1 MKGEKNVKNV
11 LSISALFVLSLLFL
25 SGCQDKGMQAEQTSS
40 SKTAETVKTTA
51 SSEQQEQTAVPTL
64 FFHGYSGTINSFKG
78 MLQRLEQEKA
88 GKNELLLTVAA
99 DGSIQAQ
106 GELSGKADDPMVQVV
121 FSDNQNNEWNQTEW
135 IKNSLVYLKETYGI
149 SKVNI
154 IGHSMGGVSAL
165 RYLVTYG
172 QDTSL
177 PKVEKFAALGAP
189 FNDFVE
195 ENNEQ
200 TAEEVLANGPSILSS
215 RYQDYQQNIQNL
227 PSSVSILLVGGQISE
242 TDLSDG
248 TVPLSSAFAVAPLL
262 KQHGNS
268 VEEQI
273 IKGAAHSQLHE
284 SKEVDQL
291 VSRFIWDR

>member
-1 MKGEKNVKNV
+1 MKNV
-11 LSISALFVLSLLFL
+11 LRVSVLAALSLLFL
-25 SGCQDKGMQAEQTSS
+25 SGCQDKKTQAEQPASSQTETSS
-40 SKTAETVKTTA
+40 TVKKTTD
-51 SSEQQEQTAVPTL
+51 SDQQEQTAVPTL

-88 GKNELLLTVAA
+88 GTNELLLTVGA
-99 DGSIQAQ
+99 DGSVQAQ

-135 IKNSLVYLKETYGI
+135 IKNSLVYLQETYDI
-149 SKVNI
+149 QQVNI
-154 IGHSMGGVSAL
+154 VGHSMGGVSTL

-195 ENNEQ
+195 ESGTQ
-200 TAEEVLANGPSILSS
+200 TAEDVLENGPSVISS

-227 PSSVSILLVGGQISE
+227 PSSVSILLIGGQLND

-248 TVPLSSAFAVAPLL
+248 TVPLNSSLAVASLL
-262 KQHGNS
+262 KQNGNP
-268 VEEQI
+268 VKEQI
-273 IKGAAHSQLHE
+273 VKGVSHSQLHE

-291 VSRFIWDR
+291 VRQFIWEK